1 MTVIALPTIGT
12 AKSELIAT
20 AFEECG
26 ISEHTPEEENSAM
39 RKLGQ
44 LMLEW
49 PFSALAYV
57 AGSGSGEELT
67 GFDPRWDQ
75 VVSLA
80 LAQRMASKELNGQPL
95 PQESRAALSRS
106 RTQLESYAAT
116 LAMPTATMV
125 SAISGEGNRRT
136 RGSIPFIHET

>member
-1 MTVIALPTIGT
+1 MTTIILPTIGT
-12 AKSELIAT
+12 AKGELIAT

-26 ISEHTPEEENSAM
+26 ISEYTPEEEASAM

-49 PFSALAYV
+49 PFSVLGYV

-75 VVSLA
+75 VSSLA
-80 LAQRMASKELNGQPL
+80 LAQRLAPKDMNGQPMST
-95 PQESRAALSRS
+95 ESRAALSRS
-106 RTQLESYAAT
+106 RTQLESYAGT
-116 LAMPTATMV
+116 LSMPTATMV

-136 RGSIPFIHET
+136 RGSFPFIHET